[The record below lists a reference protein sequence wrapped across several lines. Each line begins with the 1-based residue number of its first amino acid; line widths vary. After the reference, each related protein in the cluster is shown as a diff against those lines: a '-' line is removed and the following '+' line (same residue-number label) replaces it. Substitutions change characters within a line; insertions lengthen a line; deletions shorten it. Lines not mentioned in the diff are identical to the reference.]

1 MQSDGLNHLGFK
13 QLSQAIGTK
22 SFMMGIHTLIR
33 DILAQIMHQMAIIVE
48 QAGGDNGRAFA
59 ILAGKSGA
67 LESVLRFSHVFAILL
82 VAAVMEQC
90 KDLTD
95 NFMAIHG

>member
-33 DILAQIMHQMAIIVE
+33 DILAQIMHQMTIIV
-48 QAGGDNGRAFA
+48 QQTCRNNCWTFT
-59 ILAGKSGA
+59 IIAGKGGT
-67 LESVLRFSHVFAILL
+67 LKGVLGLGHILAILL
-82 VAAVMEQC
+82 VAAGMEQC